1 MSLGCKFPGVCA
13 IMVVVV
19 VLELKVELRAP
30 VLNDCSKS
38 AGKSISA

>member
-13 IMVVVV
+13 IMVVV